1 MRLAFGTIFRSIKTA
16 DLERCVT
23 QLQWWGMWTEVEKC
37 HRITLQ
43 GSTGRHINPKLH
55 LTGDTFHMLPMMG
68 PVQFLS
74 MRIHRDIPHDTANA
88 KDGLINHLKQVLDNS
103 GIAKLGHTGS
113 RAPAIGGCAPG
124 IVGTL
129 ANYWC
134 RKCRCRQ
141 WSHVSSKYMKVLNL
155 AAQITNYAVRSGKHT
170 RLTYYNEILYT
181 PQILLHTSLPW
192 VMK

>member
-1 MRLAFGTIFRSIKTA
+1 M
-16 DLERCVT
+16 
-23 QLQWWGMWTEVEKC
+23 EKC

-113 RAPAIGGCAPG
+113 RAP
-124 IVGTL
+124 
-129 ANYWC
+129 
-134 RKCRCRQ
+134 
-141 WSHVSSKYMKVLNL
+141 SEH
-155 AAQITNYAVRSGKHT
+155 
-170 RLTYYNEILYT
+170 
-181 PQILLHTSLPW
+181 
-192 VMK
+192 